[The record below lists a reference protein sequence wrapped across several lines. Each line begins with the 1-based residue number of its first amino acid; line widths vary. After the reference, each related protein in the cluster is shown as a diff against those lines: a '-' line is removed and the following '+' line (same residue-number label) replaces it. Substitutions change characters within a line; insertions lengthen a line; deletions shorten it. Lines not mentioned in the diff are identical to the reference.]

1 MSIYPF
7 IELFFDRSSWNYN
20 FLSYLFLQFS
30 VGSAQ
35 MEYSG
40 IQYTYRA
47 LSTCMG
53 ITHWPN
59 KQDTLWAKDYASLAE
74 LRSKLWQGSNSHS
87 LPDPQL
93 QEWHSLPL
101 WRK

>member
-53 ITHWPN
+53 ITH
-59 KQDTLWAKDYASLAE
+59 
-74 LRSKLWQGSNSHS
+74 
-87 LPDPQL
+87 
-93 QEWHSLPL
+93 
-101 WRK
+101 